1 MGESARGGTPNA
13 GTDDL
18 RAVMAVYSPGLAIE
32 LELEAVLATPDGEA
46 TKCGP
51 KSIKPEGVDV
61 VCEAKSDKEG
71 SGRHGDALIGPPA
84 QMEMNEFGSAEGLSP
99 KVESDGQ
106 PVLEKKLDRL
116 LSDCGMAADK
126 DRGNRSSAATRI
138 EPTVKSCT
146 FADEAGILRTG
157 IVVNVSQ
164 FDALIKTT
172 HVPRLASQVIFSG
185 SPKRTAEI
193 TRNFEI
199 GFVAKFSIPLAEEEF
214 SDAIQFTNS
223 V

>member
-1 MGESARGGTPNA
+1 MGDSARSGTPNA

-18 RAVMAVYSPGLAIE
+18 RALMAVYSPGLAIE

-46 TKCGP
+46 TKCGA
-51 KSIKPEGVDV
+51 KSINPEGVDGA
-61 VCEAKSDKEG
+61 CDAKKDREG
-71 SGRHGDALIGPPA
+71 SGRVGNAVTGPPA
-84 QMEMNEFGSAEGLSP
+84 QMEMNEFGSTEAHSA

-106 PVLEKKLDRL
+106 PVSEKKLDRL
-116 LSDCGMAADK
+116 LSECGTAADK
-126 DRGNRSSAATRI
+126 ERGVRNSAATRI
-138 EPTVKSCT
+138 EPIVKSCS
-146 FADEAGILRTG
+146 FVDETGILRTG

-172 HVPRLASQVIFSG
+172 HVPRLASQIVFSG

-199 GFVAKFSIPLAEEEF
+199 GFVAKFSIPLADEEF